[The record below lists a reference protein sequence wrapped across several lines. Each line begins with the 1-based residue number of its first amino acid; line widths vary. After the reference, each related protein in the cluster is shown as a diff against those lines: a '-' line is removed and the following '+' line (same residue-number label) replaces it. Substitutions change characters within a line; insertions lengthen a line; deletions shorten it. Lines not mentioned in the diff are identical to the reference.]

1 MARAIETADIGGDP
15 TKAPP
20 ARRRKAPS
28 EATLPTDGR
37 AARSVRTRE
46 SVVEALLDLLHD
58 GNPQPTAREIA
69 ERAGVSMRSVYVHFD
84 DLEDLFLAAAA
95 RQLVRIEPLLG
106 PLPTD
111 GPVAERIAAF
121 VARQANV
128 LESTGPVR
136 LAAALQVPF
145 SAVIAEVHRQFYE
158 GAIAELDRVFGPEL
172 DRLDD
177 PDRRRLLLSLELITS
192 GNAWDSL
199 RADAHLSF
207 ADAQALV
214 ADHLT
219 VLLSERT

>member
-1 MARAIETADIGGDP
+1 MVRAVDTADIENDP
-15 TKAPP
+15 TETPP
-20 ARRRKAPS
+20 TRRGEPRS
-28 EATLPTDGR
+28 DATLPADGR

-69 ERAGVSMRSVYVHFD
+69 AHAGVSLRSVYVHFD

-95 RQLVRIEPLLG
+95 IQFRRIEPLLG
-106 PLPTD
+106 PLQAD
-111 GPVAERIAAF
+111 GPIAERIAAF
-121 VARQANV
+121 AARQADV

-158 GAIAELDRVFGPEL
+158 GAIAELERVFATEL
-172 DRLDD
+172 DGLDET
-177 PDRRRLLLSLELITS
+177 DRRRLLLSLALITS
-192 GNAWDSL
+192 GNAWNSL
-199 RADAHLSF
+199 RDDAHLSF

-214 ADHLT
+214 ADHMT
-219 VLLSERT
+219 VLLSGRI